1 MFPRPRIRIP
11 LWSAVGIVAAAY
23 VVRSVIRGFD
33 FRPDLPVDLVVLAL
47 LAIVVGI
54 VAFMRAQTD
63 DEPAEPG
70 DDPRAAGSSEH
81 REEERDR

>member
-11 LWSAVGIVAAAY
+11 LWSAVGIVTAAY

-47 LAIVVGI
+47 LAVVIGL
-54 VAFMRAQTD
+54 VAFMRADTR

-70 DDPRAAGSSEH
+70 DDPSTADSSERRA
-81 REEERDR
+81 RERYR